1 MSIAQRLT
9 PLLIALTL
17 AGCASQSA
25 RHREAPLIAEAD
37 RRFRAGDFQGA
48 AQIYQRLAEN
58 SDDADYFRLLAADA
72 ELRSGDERVARALLG
87 AIDPNELESLDQA
100 RYALLRARVE
110 LNEGRAK
117 EAMARLDGINYNALT
132 TPLRAHYH
140 TLRASAY
147 NQMGN
152 MLESARERVS
162 YGQFVNNPE
171 TLQRNNE
178 FIYDALR
185 RLPEKVLTGLQPMT
199 PGTLGGWMA
208 LVTALRTPAA
218 ERDRAI
224 KAWRAGHY
232 GHPAGG
238 EFLDKL
244 LHVKSKAAEVVPVKP
259 AEPPPEAPKPPP
271 VAETPPPVAQPAQPE
286 PPAQTPP
293 PQPPAP
299 PKSFVGVMLPLS
311 GPYAPAGLALREGLT
326 AAAAADAD
334 PAKPELRFVDTQGGD
349 VSAIY
354 RQFAQEGA
362 RFVIGPLLKEEVS
375 ALGKSA
381 AELPT
386 PILALNQV
394 TDVKRDRFYQ
404 FALTPEQ
411 EVEQAAGSAWFD
423 GLQNALVLAP
433 QSALGQ
439 RLINHF
445 SGYWKSLGGKV
456 AGIKTYQPGAA
467 DYAGPVRELLGKFAV
482 QPGQPEG
489 SAPPPA
495 AAGEFVFLVADARD
509 ARLLRPYL
517 QFEES
522 SPIPVYAVS
531 QVFDGAAAEPRNQD
545 LNGVIFC
552 DVPWLLNDQDN
563 GPTSSKALREKT
575 KSIPENYLRLL
586 PMGLDAYNLIPQLEQ
601 LRQGGQNRYNGAVGV
616 LTVRDGARIQRQLH
630 CAQFGE
636 NGLQARGI
644 APVLQPSASNPP

>member
-9 PLLIALTL
+9 PLFIALTL

-25 RHREAPLIAEAD
+25 RHREAPLIQEAD
-37 RRFRAGDFQGA
+37 RRFRAGDFEGA

-72 ELRSGDERVARALLG
+72 ELRAGDERVARVLLG
-87 AIDPNELESLDQA
+87 AIDPNELESLDQY

-117 EAMARLDGINYNALT
+117 EAMARLEAINYGALT

-152 MLESARERVS
+152 MLESARERVF
-162 YGQFVNNPE
+162 YGQFVSNPE
-171 TLQRNNE
+171 ALQRNDE

-199 PGTLGGWMA
+199 SGTLGGWMA
-208 LVTALRTPAA
+208 LVTALRAPAA
-218 ERDRAI
+218 DRDRAI
-224 KAWRAGHY
+224 KAWRASHY

-244 LHVKSKAAEVVPVKP
+244 LHVKPKEAEVAPAKP

-271 VAETPPPVAQPAQPE
+271 VAETPPPAAE
-286 PPAQTPP
+286 PAQTPP
-293 PQPPAP
+293 PPPAP
-299 PKSFVGVMLPLS
+299 PKTFIGVMLPLS
-311 GPYAPAGLALREGLT
+311 GSYAPAGLALREGMT

-349 VSAIY
+349 VAAIY
-354 RQFAQEGA
+354 RQFAQDGA

-375 ALGKSA
+375 ALGKNA
-381 AELPT
+381 AELPV

-394 TDVKRDRFYQ
+394 TDVKRDSFYQ

-423 GLQNALVLAP
+423 GLQNAMVLAP
-433 QSALGQ
+433 QTPLGQ

-445 SGYWKSLGGKV
+445 SGYWKSLGGKI

-495 AAGEFVFLVADARD
+495 PAATGEFVFLVADARD

-517 QFEES
+517 EFEES
-522 SPIPVYAVS
+522 TPIPVYATS

-552 DVPWLLNDQDN
+552 DAPWLLNDQDS
-563 GPTSSKALREKT
+563 GPTSSQALREKMKT
-575 KSIPENYLRLL
+575 IPENYLRLL
-586 PMGLDAYNLIPQLEQ
+586 PMGLDAYGLIPQLEQ
-601 LRQGGQNRYNGAVGV
+601 LRQGGQNRYNGAVGA
-616 LTVRDGARIQRQLH
+616 LTVRDGNRIQRQLH
-630 CAQFGE
+630 CAKFGE
-636 NGLQARGI
+636 NGLQPRGI
-644 APVLQPSASNPP
+644 APVLQPAASNPP